1 MRQINNNPL
10 QIIAE
15 FVGLEVSLRTIVK
28 INSNLKNVVK
38 QLYIKQIENLFG
50 YKKILIKYDDSH
62 VKEILFFINY
72 LKIKMK
78 IGSSLIN

>member
-1 MRQINNNPL
+1 VRQINNNPL